1 MVKDKHFKTAN
12 VSSHTLF
19 RQR

>member
-12 VSSHTLF
+12 VSRHTLF